1 MGNKM
6 IQMKK
11 ASLVLEVVFL
21 PLMSSLSQDFP
32 IPANGA
38 EWNNTII
45 QAATMGPTQGTSRI
59 EIKGDT
65 IINDIAYSKL
75 FTTLGSSY
83 YQTGQCEFHL
93 FGSGL
98 INRYEGAIR
107 TDENYKVSYFP
118 QGETDSIILYDFS
131 LSVGDSVLI
140 SESNNPYYAYVL
152 EIDTI
157 LIANSPR
164 KQLTMKGMYGWD
176 DIWIEG
182 IGSLYG
188 LLTTEFRLWEFHD
201 YELTCYEEND
211 IPLYTSTP
219 SCTRCDIA
227 TFTNPENTQE
237 SISIYPNPVI
247 GRSVID
253 WAKSFFPKQLNIY
266 DLFGKTI
273 FSKSVV
279 NTEELYIDR
288 KDLAK
293 GVLVLELVGNNRNTY
308 RQQFIVL

>member
-1 MGNKM
+1 M
-6 IQMKK
+6 IQPITKNK
-11 ASLVLEVVFL
+11 RHLNWRLFGSLWAINHRVLNNRLRLILTLVIIAAFTYL
-21 PLMSSLSQDFP
+21 RSQAYP
-32 IPANGA
+32 IPAIGA

-45 QAATMGPTQGTSRI
+45 QTATLGPTQGTSRI
-59 EIKGDT
+59 EINGDT

-75 FTTLGSSY
+75 FTTWGSSY
-83 YQTGQCEFHL
+83 YQTGQCEFDL

-157 LIANSPR
+157 LIADNPR

-188 LLTTEFRLWEFHD
+188 LLTTEFRFWEFHD

-211 IPLYTSTP
+211 IPLYTSRP

-227 TFTNPENTQE
+227 TFTNPEILKNLSRSTLIQLLE
-237 SISIYPNPVI
+237 GQLSIGHSH
-247 GRSVID
+247 
-253 WAKSFFPKQLNIY
+253 
-266 DLFGKTI
+266 
-273 FSKSVV
+273 FS
-279 NTEELYIDR
+279 R
-288 KDLAK
+288 
-293 GVLVLELVGNNRNTY
+293 NN
-308 RQQFIVL
+308 